1 MGQEKMV
8 TTAAVGVLLLVA
20 GGIVGWKAYLVT
32 PHSKIYR
39 NVAQNY
45 TLLIPAS
52 WGDHYNVNE
61 QGTSVLFMYQ
71 PNKGTP
77 ALIFAVEKTSVAA
90 WQVISQDKLT
100 RPVSQEL
107 WRRGDE
113 VYYARWS
120 ANNPYSG
127 SEARKYLALAR
138 DVSQVLASF
147 TLDIETQAKITEPA
161 VCIQVIT
168 PSRNTLTGE
177 IKEFPTPC
185 DVPQGWEIIRP

>member
-32 PHSKIYR
+32 PHGKIYR

-45 TLLIPAS
+45 TLLIPTS
-52 WGDHYNVNE
+52 WGDHYNVIE

-147 TLDIETQAKITEPA
+147 TLDNETQAKITEPA

-168 PSRNTLTGE
+168 PARNTLTGE
-177 IKEFPTPC
+177 TKEFPTPC
-185 DVPQGWEIIRP
+185 DVPQGWEIIQP

>member
-1 MGQEKMV
+1 MGQEKIF

-52 WGDHYNVNE
+52 WGDHYNVIE

-90 WQVISQDKLT
+90 WQGIGQDKLT

-113 VYYARWS
+113 VYYAHWS

-177 IKEFPTPC
+177 IKEFPTPR
-185 DVPQGWEIIRP
+185 DVPQGWEIIQP

>member
-1 MGQEKMV
+1 MGQEKIF

-32 PHSKIYR
+32 PHGKIYR

-45 TLLIPAS
+45 TLLIPTS
-52 WGDHYNVNE
+52 WGDHYNVIE

-90 WQVISQDKLT
+90 WQGIGQDKLT

-113 VYYARWS
+113 VYYAHWS

-168 PSRNTLTGE
+168 PARNTLTGE

>member
-1 MGQEKMV
+1 MGQEKIF

-113 VYYARWS
+113 VYYSRWS

-147 TLDIETQAKITEPA
+147 TLDNETQAKITEPVA
-161 VCIQVIT
+161 CIQVIT
-168 PSRNTLTGE
+168 PARNPSTGE
-177 IKEFPTPC
+177 VKDFPTPC

>member
-32 PHSKIYR
+32 PHGKIYR

-45 TLLIPAS
+45 TLLIPTS
-52 WGDHYNVNE
+52 WGDHYNVIE

-90 WQVISQDKLT
+90 WQGIGQDKLT

-168 PSRNTLTGE
+168 PARNTLTGE